1 VFLNLLKMAALPLV
15 VVNLIAGIASLDDPK
30 SFGRV
35 GGKIMV
41 YYFGTTAIAIVI
53 GLLVGFVFKP
63 GVGFQ
68 LAGAYDGTI
77 QTIPSIGQTLVNLI
91 PSNIFASLTPIFPKI
106 GYSCGEPAD
115 ITWTHYPKALPG
127 GYISNLRT
135 LSEEIFKAYQINA
148 SHQDKIFSN
157 APSHFFVFLEAN
169 KVSRNL
175 WTVVFPKR
183 IPKHVVPD
191 NAETELTKYYNNLIT
206 RNIDWAI
213 FNAILISL
221 IKEDK
226 FELEKEGV
234 GKLKISKTALNSQL
248 HVEFTSYE
256 NDSHHSILVHEYDLN
271 PSAWEARAYEIT
283 LFDLRNLF

>member
-1 VFLNLLKMAALPLV
+1 MIQVQDFFDIRERILKNSIYNLLLTAKLSKKSMICV
-15 VVNLIAGIASLDDPK
+15 GKSLLQISPK
-30 SFGRV
+30 LKAKLKSTS
-35 GGKIMV
+35 KANYLMC
-41 YYFGTTAIAIVI
+41 
-53 GLLVGFVFKP
+53 
-63 GVGFQ
+63 
-68 LAGAYDGTI
+68 
-77 QTIPSIGQTLVNLI
+77 
-91 PSNIFASLTPIFPKI
+91 NIFASLTPIFPKI

-157 APSHFFVFLEAN
+157 APSSFFVFLEAN
-169 KVSRNL
+169 KFSRNL
-175 WTVVFPKR
+175 WTVGFPKR
-183 IPKHVVPD
+183 IPKYVVPD
-191 NAETELTKYYNNLIT
+191 NAETELTKYYNTLIT
-206 RNIDWAI
+206 RNIDWTI

-226 FELEKEGV
+226 FEAEKEGV

-256 NDSHHSILVHEYDLN
+256 NDSHHSILVHEYDMN
-271 PSAWEARAYEIT
+271 PSAWEAREYEVT
-283 LFDLRNLF
+283 LFDLRNMF